1 VDILTQGI
9 SSVKI
14 DTMSVEATVSIE
26 RRVALHAALADSAR
40 LRIVDALT
48 WGDAAPSELAAML
61 QMPSNLVA
69 HHVNVLRDAGLVE
82 RHRSEGDR
90 RRSYLR
96 LVPAGLDE
104 LALPGLHPPRRVLFL
119 CTANTARS
127 HLAVALWRR
136 ASSIPATS
144 AGTHPADRIDAR
156 AVSAAE
162 RHHVPLRRQRPRA
175 VDGVRAAGDLVI
187 TVCDRAHEEVGG
199 DLHWSVPDPVSVGTD
214 AAFDRALGELDR
226 RVAELAPRLVAS

>member
-1 VDILTQGI
+1 MRRSRSRPPPSPAAVPRNSAAADVCVFGGRNGEEGGRVDILTWRI
-9 SSVKI
+9 RSIMI
-14 DTMSVEATVSIE
+14 DAMNFEATASIE

-96 LVPAGLDE
+96 LVPAALDE
-104 LALPGLHPPRRVLFL
+104 IALPGLLPARRVLFV

-156 AVSAAE
+156 GGFGGRAPSRPPASPAPAVSG
-162 RHHVPLRRQRPRA
+162 RRARGRGLGDHGVRPR
-175 VDGVRAAGDLVI
+175 
-187 TVCDRAHEEVGG
+187 
-199 DLHWSVPDPVSVGTD
+199 P
-214 AAFDRALGELDR
+214 
-226 RVAELAPRLVAS
+226 

>member
-1 VDILTQGI
+1 MNI
-9 SSVKI
+9 
-14 DTMSVEATVSIE
+14 EANASIE
-26 RRVALHAALADSAR
+26 RRVALHAALADPAR

-61 QMPSNLVA
+61 PMPSNLLA
-69 HHVNVLRDAGLVE
+69 HHVNVLREAGLVE
-82 RHRSEGDR
+82 RHRSEGDG

-96 LVPAGLDE
+96 LVPAALDE
-104 LALPGLHPPRRVLFL
+104 IALPGLDPPTRVLFV

-144 AGTHPADRIDAR
+144 AGTHPAETIDPR
-156 AVSAAE
+156 AAAAAA
-162 RHHVPLRRQRPRA
+162 RHHVPLRQQRPRA
-175 VDGVRAAGDLVI
+175 VNNVRADGDLVI

-199 DLHWSVPDPVSVGTD
+199 DLHWSVPDPVTVGTD
-214 AAFDRALGELDR
+214 AAFDHALGELDR
-226 RVAELAPRLVAS
+226 RVADLAPRLVAS